1 MEWVVL
7 PPLWVLWGSVR
18 TFRFSID
25 ALAYHGADLLFT
37 GDGEA
42 FNVSILREG
51 EAEQYLTALYR
62 WDSS

>member
-7 PPLWVLWGSVR
+7 PPLWVLWDSVR
-18 TFRFSID
+18 ALRTFLDFF
-25 ALAYHGADLLFT
+25 AYHGADLLFT

-51 EAEQYLTALYR
+51 ETEQYLTALYR